1 MLCATF
7 AAIGRMYATHAVW
20 SVNDGIDK
28 LNDSRNLSINV
39 VYFQY
44 VFRVERARVYVCV
57 CVCVCEAS

>member
-1 MLCATF
+1 
-7 AAIGRMYATHAVW
+7 MYATHAVW